1 MLAMNTA
8 DLGLPVDVPSTALFT
23 DQYELTM
30 LQAALKAGT
39 AERRSVFEVFTRRL
53 PEGRRYGVLAG
64 TGRVLDAVE
73 NFRFDADVLG
83 FLRER
88 GIVDEET
95 STGSPDTA
103 SRVTSGVTPRA
114 RSTSP
119 APPSCGWRA
128 PSPSACCWRP

>member
-1 MLAMNTA
+1 MNTA

-39 AERRSVFEVFTRRL
+39 ADRRSVFEVFTRRL
-53 PEGRRYGVLAG
+53 PEGRRYGVVAG

-73 NFRFDADVLG
+73 NFRFDADVLD

-88 GIVDEET
+88 RT
-95 STGSPDTA
+95 SWTSRPWTGSPTTA
-103 SRVTSGVTPRA
+103 SAATSGATRRA
-114 RSTSP
+114 RSTSR
-119 APPSCGWRA
+119 ARRSCGSRA